1 MELLGKWKLA
11 SMLSVGN
18 KGFCRMT
25 AEEIAEAEETPKNIE
40 HKRMIAAEFILSDS
54 SLDVYYTPKKGEEE
68 LGREKGWMLTERGL
82 LIEHFPA
89 KIENGVLYLDY
100 MKNGVEYSPTWI
112 DEDGC
117 LALSGG
123 LMKLRKA

>member
-1 MELLGKWKLA
+1 MELLGKWKVA

-40 HKRMIAAEFILSDS
+40 HKRIILADFILSEN
-54 SLDVYYTPKKGEEE
+54 SLDVLYTPREGEEGIAE
-68 LGREKGWMLTERGL
+68 QKGWKVTDQGL

-89 KIENGVLYLDY
+89 RIEDGVLLLDYTKKGLEYAPTWVDENGL
-100 MKNGVEYSPTWI
+100 
-112 DEDGC
+112 

>member
-1 MELLGKWKLA
+1 
-11 SMLSVGN
+11 MLRYQIADIDSV
-18 KGFCRMT
+18 K
-25 AEEIAEAEETPKNIE
+25 
-40 HKRMIAAEFILSDS
+40 
-54 SLDVYYTPKKGEEE
+54 PKKGEEE

-112 DEDGC
+112 DKDGC

>member
-11 SMLSVGN
+11 SMLSVDG
-18 KGFCRMT
+18 KGFRRMT

-40 HKRMIAAEFILSDS
+40 HKRIIAAEFILSEN
-54 SLDVYYTPKKGEEE
+54 SLDVFYTPREGEEDLAE
-68 LGREKGWMLTERGL
+68 RKGWTVTDKGM

-89 KIENGVLYLDY
+89 RIENGVLLLDY
-100 MKNGVEYSPTWI
+100 TKKGLEYAPTWV
-112 DEDGC
+112 DEDGL

-123 LMKLRKA
+123 LMKLRKV

>member
-1 MELLGKWKLA
+1 MELLGKWKIA

-40 HKRMIAAEFILSDS
+40 HKRIISADFILSEN
-54 SLDVYYTPKKGEEE
+54 SLDVFYTPREGEEGIAE
-68 LGREKGWMLTERGL
+68 QKGWKVTDQGL

-89 KIENGVLYLDY
+89 RIEDGVLFLDY